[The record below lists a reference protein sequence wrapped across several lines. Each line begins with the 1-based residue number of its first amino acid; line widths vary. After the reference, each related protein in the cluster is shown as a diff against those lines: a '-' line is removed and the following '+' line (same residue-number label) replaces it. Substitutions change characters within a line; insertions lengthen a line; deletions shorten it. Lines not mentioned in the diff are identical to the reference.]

1 MKKKFTVYGMTCSA
15 CVAAVERS
23 VKKVDGV
30 TDAGVNLS
38 SGALICE
45 CDGKVTDDQIINA
58 VVKAGYKA
66 EPYTSDKTTKNDLGI
81 RFFVSLPFMLM
92 LFYLCMGGMIG
103 LPAPSFLNAAEH
115 PFRVA
120 LVQAGLFLPIG
131 IVNYKYFTVGF
142 KRLFKLSPNMDSL
155 IATGA
160 LACLIYSVV
169 ITVKIANVQAEGI
182 EHLKHAAHLTHS
194 LYYESAAMIFTLVTL
209 GKFLEEKSKR
219 KTGDAL
225 KSLKDLLPKTANLIA
240 ADGKVIETP
249 VADIKI
255 GDKIAVKEGESVCLD
270 GKVFSG
276 EASVNQAA
284 ITGESIPVFKKS
296 GDEIVSGGVVEK
308 GYLVIE
314 VTQISENSTLSRII
328 TMVEEAGAS
337 KAPVSKLADKIAA
350 IFVPSVIG
358 IAVLVFVIW
367 LLTGAGFETAFDHG
381 VSVLVVSCPC
391 ALGLATPLA
400 VMLGTGKS
408 AEHGV
413 LIRSGEALQN
423 LASINAVAFDKT
435 GTLTEGKPRV
445 TSVKYFADSKNAL
458 KVACFLESKSSH
470 PLAKAVCDYC
480 AEQGV
485 YFSDTAND
493 GNVENIAG
501 SGVTG
506 TLEGDKC
513 YAVSYAFMRDN
524 GLIDGLLN
532 EAEAIFNEYALSGA
546 TPIFIIKGKKL
557 LAAVAIKDEVK
568 KSAKE
573 ACKQLVAA
581 NYKVIMIT
589 GDNELTAK
597 AVARELGI
605 EYIAGVLPGGK
616 KDAVD
621 SLKKQGFKVAFVGDG
636 INDAPALA
644 SADVGFA
651 VGGGTGVAI
660 SNADVILM
668 KNEPSDA
675 VFALN
680 LGKKSL
686 RIVKQNLFWAF
697 FYNCL
702 CIPLAAGA
710 LTFAGVTFKP
720 GFAALMMSLSSLF
733 VVSNS
738 LRLSL
743 FGGKAKKSQAVG
755 KDNNCE
761 KGVCALKSLN
771 ENGEGHIAESKKD
784 NSANNNYVANDFAA
798 NSNYAA
804 NNNFEKVNN
813 DNINDI
819 SANASNSPKE
829 QTMKKYIYV
838 NGMMCGHCKARVEK
852 VLSGLAGVKSAVVE
866 LDNKRALV
874 EVTPEFDESAAKQ
887 AITDVDYEF
896 VKVENA

>member
-23 VKKVDGV
+23 VKKIDGV
-30 TDAGVNLS
+30 TSAGVNLS
-38 SGALICE
+38 TGALICD
-45 CDGKVTDDQIINA
+45 CAPSVSDGDVINA

-66 EPYTSDKTTKNDLGI
+66 EPYTGDKAAKNDLGI

-103 LPAPSFLNAAEH
+103 LPAPSFLNANEH
-115 PFRVA
+115 PLRMA

-160 LACLIYSVV
+160 LACLIYSVYV
-169 ITVKIANVQAEGI
+169 TVRIANVQAEGA
-182 EHLKHAAHLTHS
+182 EHLAHAAHLTHS

-225 KSLKDLLPKTANLIA
+225 KSLKDLLPKTANLVGEN
-240 ADGKVIETP
+240 GKITETP
-249 VADIKI
+249 VSDIKV

-270 GKVFSG
+270 GVVFSG

-296 GDEIVSGGVVEK
+296 GDDIISGGVVEK
-308 GYLVIE
+308 GYLVIK

-358 IAVLVFVIW
+358 VALLVFVIW
-367 LLTGAGFETAFDHG
+367 LLTGAGFETAFNHG

-413 LIRSGEALQN
+413 LIRSGEALQK

-435 GTLTEGKPRV
+435 GTLTEGKPQV
-445 TSVKYFADSKNAL
+445 TAVKYFGDKTEAL
-458 KVACFLESKSSH
+458 ETACFLESKSSH

-480 AEQGV
+480 SAQGV
-485 YFSDTAND
+485 YPEDFSGDETI
-493 GNVENIAG
+493 ENMLG
-501 SGVTG
+501 SGVSG
-506 TLEGDKC
+506 EYKGEKC
-513 YAVSYAFMRDN
+513 YAVSYAYMRDN
-524 GLIDGLLN
+524 GLIGALLSET
-532 EAEAIFNEYALSGA
+532 EAAFNEFALSGA
-546 TPIFIIKGKKL
+546 TPIFIVKNGKP
-557 LAAVAIKDEVK
+557 LAALAIKDEVK
-568 KSAKE
+568 QSAKT
-573 ACKQLVAA
+573 ACKQLLSGG
-581 NYKVIMIT
+581 YKVIMIT
-589 GDNELTAK
+589 GDNEITAK
-597 AVARELGI
+597 AVAGELGI

-680 LGKKSL
+680 LGKRSL
-686 RIVKQNLFWAF
+686 KIIKQNLFWAF

-710 LTFAGVTFKP
+710 LSFANINFTP

-743 FGGKAKKSQAVG
+743 FGGKVKKAQVANEN
-755 KDNNCE
+755 KTCE
-761 KGVCALKSLN
+761 KGVCALNSLN
-771 ENGEGHIAESKKD
+771 GENDGQ
-784 NSANNNYVANDFAA
+784 NYSQNGNRNGGQTDAQTD
-798 NSNYAA
+798 AA
-804 NNNFEKVNN
+804 NNNLKKVNN
-813 DNINDI
+813 DNINDL
-819 SANASNSPKE
+819 SATENSALPKE
-829 QTMKKYIYV
+829 KIMKKYIYV

-852 VLSGLAGVKSAVVE
+852 TLSGLAGVKSAVVE
-866 LDNKRALV
+866 LENKRAVV
-874 EVTPEFDESAAKQ
+874 EVTPEFDENAAKQ
-887 AITDVDYEF
+887 AITDIDYEF